1 MYTMCVVV
9 LPKSFQLLRKINGI
23 PEELLVDVFATNG
36 SNQPLDEGM
45 RLWRIR
51 DRLDFVYTK
60 YPQVRLPLVIKEEW
74 IVIRTEVFRGAAG

>member
-9 LPKSFQLLRKINGI
+9 LPKSFQLLSKINGI
-23 PEELLVDVFATNG
+23 PEEFLVDVFATNG

-51 DRLDFVYTK
+51 ERLDFVYTK
-60 YPQVRLPLVIKEEW
+60 YPHVCLPLVIKE
-74 IVIRTEVFRGAAG
+74 